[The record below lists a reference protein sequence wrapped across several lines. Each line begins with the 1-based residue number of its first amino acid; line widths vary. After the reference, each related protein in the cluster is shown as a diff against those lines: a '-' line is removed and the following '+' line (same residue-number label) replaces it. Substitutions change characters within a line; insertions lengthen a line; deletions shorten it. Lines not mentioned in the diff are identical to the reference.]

1 MADLLNDQP
10 RAQTGNTDTSSL
22 TLRTKFDP
30 FAMITG
36 SPLRPG
42 ILCGF
47 PRFFCRSPNPVG
59 LCRVCWT
66 QFVGS
71 LSSWG
76 GRRGAVATL
85 HITPFPRESCSC
97 PQASLFSTPPPS
109 SSPLYFT
116 PQISYWKMPYLT
128 FILSLKVDK
137 FAKIDLIYKLCS

>member
-47 PRFFCRSPNPVG
+47 PRFFAEARILWGFAGCVGHSLWG
-59 LCRVCWT
+59 LCPAGGKKR
-66 QFVGS
+66 GS
-71 LSSWG
+71 GDLAHNTIPTGELLLPSGFPILHTSS
-76 GRRGAVATL
+76 L
-85 HITPFPRESCSC
+85 
-97 PQASLFSTPPPS
+97 L
-109 SSPLYFT
+109 
-116 PQISYWKMPYLT
+116 LT
-128 FILSLKVDK
+128 FVLCSTYILLEN
-137 FAKIDLIYKLCS
+137 AIIDLHSVSKGRQICQN

>member
-47 PRFFCRSPNPVG
+47 PRFFAEAEARILGALQSV
-59 LCRVCWT
+59 LDTVCGV
-66 QFVGS
+66 FVQLGGKKRGS
-71 LSSWG
+71 GDLAHNTIPTGELLLPSGFPILHTSLLLLLSC
-76 GRRGAVATL
+76 TL
-85 HITPFPRESCSC
+85 LHKYLIGKCHI
-97 PQASLFSTPPPS
+97 
-109 SSPLYFT
+109 
-116 PQISYWKMPYLT
+116 
-128 FILSLKVDK
+128 
-137 FAKIDLIYKLCS
+137 